1 MQGEDQLVLKYG
13 GTLTLICPPSTL
25 RYTYNKTSLLFSGY
39 SVVHAKNTL
48 SRSKKQSDT
57 DTIPPHTHCSHLNM
71 HRIAEMLLTALGALE
86 G

>member
-57 DTIPPHTHCSHLNM
+57 DTIPTTHTLQPPQH
-71 HRIAEMLLTALGALE
+71 A
-86 G
+86 